1 MKTLFLTWEV
11 NNVGDAAIVSL
22 LCILVVFAVLVLIAL
37 LLGLLNK
44 IKALDVKEK
53 VVMKD
58 GTEVTDD
65 MMAAIL
71 VATIDYRKE
80 VKEDVKV
87 ISCTQINE
95 EDL

>member
-1 MKTLFLTWEV
+1 MITLEAMWQV
-11 NNVGDAAIVSL
+11 NNVWDAIVISL
-22 LCILVVFAVLVLIAL
+22 LCTAVVFTILILIAL

-53 VVMKD
+53 VVMAD
-58 GTEVTDD
+58 GTEVDDD

-80 VKEDVKV
+80 RKEDIKV
-87 ISCTQINE
+87 ISAKRI
-95 EDL
+95 DD